1 MMALMPIWISIPEKY
16 NPFYFFALPTGAVF
30 FFAALELL
38 KGRVEI
44 TFSDSDMKI
53 TYLKN
58 DRFYKRKDTH
68 IEINEIKE
76 IEFYNYKGYDIMT
89 IILKD
94 KEKIRLKRHSFV
106 FDDYEKLKYYI
117 NSLQNFSSFEM

>member
-1 MMALMPIWISIPEKY
+1 LIY
-16 NPFYFFALPTGAVF
+16 NDLFKKKPLVR
-30 FFAALELL
+30 LH
-38 KGRVEI
+38 
-44 TFSDSDMKI
+44 
-53 TYLKN
+53 YLK
-58 DRFYKRKDTH
+58 
-68 IEINEIKE
+68 EIDL
-76 IEFYNYKGYDIMT
+76 YNYNGVDIMT